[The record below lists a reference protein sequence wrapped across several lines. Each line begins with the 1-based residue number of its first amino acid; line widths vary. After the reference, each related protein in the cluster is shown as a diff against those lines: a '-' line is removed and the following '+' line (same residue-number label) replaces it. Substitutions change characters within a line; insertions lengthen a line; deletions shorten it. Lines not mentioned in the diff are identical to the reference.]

1 MPTINEVRDL
11 VYKSHGKNDL
21 FSAHTLDRLW
31 TKHLKRRV
39 SRYGN
44 QFVDSAPKK
53 INEQNSSACS
63 EIWPTHRLRRLFEN
77 SREGPPKSGPITPV
91 VIVKYRNK
99 DCLIDGGQRITM
111 WSEEGDPSDHE
122 AWIVEIREPPAAL
135 RPVE

>member
-44 QFVDSAPKK
+44 QFVDSAPKI
-53 INEQNSSACS
+53 INEQNSSVS
-63 EIWPTHRLRRLFEN
+63 SGLRSTKDLRALIKKL
-77 SREGPPKSGPITPV
+77 RVKPPRKLSADPV
-91 VIVKYRNK
+91 VIVNFRNK
-99 DCLIDGGQRITM
+99 DCLIDGGRRITK
-111 WSEEGDPSDHE
+111 WFEEGDQSDHE
-122 AWIVEIREPPAAL
+122 VWIVEIREPPAAL